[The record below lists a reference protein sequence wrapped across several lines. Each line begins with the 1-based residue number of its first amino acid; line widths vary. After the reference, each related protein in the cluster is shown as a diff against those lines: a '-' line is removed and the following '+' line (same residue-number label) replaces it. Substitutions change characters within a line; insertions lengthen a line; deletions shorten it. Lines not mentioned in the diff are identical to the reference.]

1 MAYAVSPSPPLNRT
15 PTAND
20 DESKG
25 FLVGSSAID
34 TTASPP
40 VLYICTDNTMG
51 AASWIAAGGVYL
63 QSDGAAEGHVY
74 VINFSTGV
82 VTTTHGVATYVPPSG
97 WARFSAFVALS
108 GQSFFPVVGVSEDAG
123 RHAVTR
129 NGLLMLTGAQNDYVV
144 EENGI
149 RFTYPLE
156 DGTIVQ
162 VLD

>member
-1 MAYAVSPSPPLNRT
+1 VAYAVSPSPPLNRT

-34 TTASPP
+34 ATASPP

-51 AASWIAAGGVYL
+51 AARWIAAGGVYL
-63 QSDGAAEGHVY
+63 QSNGADEGHVY
-74 VINFSTGV
+74 AINFLTGV

-97 WARFSAFVALS
+97 WARSSAFVALS

-129 NGLLMLTGAQNDYVV
+129 NGLLMLVGAQNDYTV
-144 EENGI
+144 ETNGV

-156 DGTIVQ
+156 EGTIVQ

>member
-1 MAYAVSPSPPLNRT
+1 MSYAVSPSAALNRAPT
-15 PTAND
+15 PND

-34 TTASPP
+34 STVSPP
-40 VLYICTDNTMG
+40 VLYICVDNAVG
-51 AASWIAAGGVYL
+51 AARWIAAGGVYL
-63 QSDGAAEGHVY
+63 QSNGADAGHAY

-129 NGLLMLTGAQNDYVV
+129 NGLLMLVGAQNDYTV
-144 EENGI
+144 EANGV

-156 DGTIVQ
+156 EGTLVQ

>member
-1 MAYAVSPSPPLNRT
+1 VAYAVSPSPPLNRT

-34 TTASPP
+34 AVASPP

-51 AASWIAAGGVYL
+51 AARWIAAGGVYL
-63 QSDGAAEGHVY
+63 QSNGADEGHVY
-74 VINFSTGV
+74 TINFLTGA
-82 VTTTHGVATYVPPSG
+82 VTTTHGVATYLPPSG
-97 WARFSAFVALS
+97 WARSSAFVALS
-108 GQSFFPVVGVSEDAG
+108 GQSFFPVAGVSEDAG

-129 NGLLMLTGAQNDYVV
+129 NGLLMLVGAQNDYTV
-144 EENGI
+144 ETNGV

-156 DGTIVQ
+156 EGTIVQ